1 QPDSD
6 EVFDRK
12 IIEQS
17 DAKQEREQVEKTIV
31 AGQEN
36 EQLQNHE
43 CEAAQMAQ
51 PAWKENQEGDHQLD
65 EEHHRGTGLLKPV
78 RQLVGIP
85 ADPGGQRLGLVV
97 VEQRGKVV
105 AGRLGGER
113 FNGCGCEQQQEQRA
127 AQETRGQRCGG
138 GSGG

>member
-65 EEHHRGTGLLKPV
+65 EEHHRGTGLLKTV
-78 RQLVGIP
+78 RQLVRIP
-85 ADPGGQRLGLVV
+85 ADPGGQRLGFVV
-97 VEQRGKVV
+97 VEQRGKVMP
-105 AGRLGGER
+105 GGITADQ
-113 FNGCGCEQQQEQRA
+113 FNRSGFEHQPEQQP
-127 AQETRGQRCGG
+127 AQEPKDQP
-138 GSGG
+138 